1 MLNRGIEPCHVT
13 LEIDGREHDAIA
25 VALSGHRAAIRTKAR
40 VAVNDDVRLAI
51 SWTDGSTTSLR
62 GVVAEIAA
70 DPGCHPTTYVHLTA
84 VEGDWRPFLSY
95 AGAAALAG

>member
-1 MLNRGIEPCHVT
+1 MLDRGTEPCLVT
-13 LEIDGREHDAIA
+13 IEVHGREHKAVA

-40 VAVNDDVRLAI
+40 VALSDDVRLSI
-51 SWTDGSTTSLR
+51 DWTDGTMTSLR
-62 GVVAEIAA
+62 GIVAEVVA
-70 DPGCHPTTYVHLTA
+70 DPGCEPVVYVHLTA